1 MKRLIPSVS
10 YSAST
15 FRVIIH
21 NESYIGRKIW
31 NKQDYQTT
39 GVKWRDRSE
48 WVITENAHPPLL
60 MKSYLPLQKTVG
72 RQAYRRRC
80 NS

>member
-1 MKRLIPSVS
+1 MNERNVPTQKGGQW
-10 YSAST
+10 SAST
-15 FRVIIH
+15 IRAIIH

-48 WVITENAHPPLL
+48 WVITENAHPAILNEEL
-60 MKSYLPLQKTVG
+60 I
-72 RQAYRRRC
+72 
-80 NS
+80 